1 MSYLTKEKQ
10 IKIDS
15 IISNIKDQLD
25 DEYYPLVG
33 LDVMANKLG
42 IKVHELDLTS
52 ISGSLS
58 GFITYDDPKTK
69 LHPEIFIEK
78 TMSPERKKFTLAHEL
93 GHHFLHEGIKLR
105 LDNLDY
111 SLNDKDTAEESEA
124 NYFAA
129 ALLMPK
135 ELVIKLLERRKS
147 IEEIAK
153 YFQVSLSAA
162 RNRIQWVLSNS

>member
-1 MSYLTKEKQ
+1 MAYLAIDDQ
-10 IKIDS
+10 VRIDS
-15 IISNIKDQLD
+15 VIANIKAQMD

-33 LDVMANKLG
+33 LDEMAKKLG
-42 IKVHELDLTS
+42 IEVYESDLTD

-58 GFITYDDPKTK
+58 GFITYDDPAIKS
-69 LHPEIFIEK
+69 HPKIFIEK
-78 TMSPERKKFTLAHEL
+78 SMSPERKKFTLAHEL

-111 SLNDKDTAEESEA
+111 SSNSKNTVEESEA

-135 ELVIKLLERRKS
+135 ELLIRLINKKKS
-147 IEEIAK
+147 VEEIAE

-162 RNRIQWVLSNS
+162 RNRIRWVLNN

>member
-1 MSYLTKEKQ
+1 MAYLAIDDQ
-10 IKIDS
+10 VRIDS
-15 IISNIKDQLD
+15 VIANIKAQMD

-33 LDVMANKLG
+33 LDEMAKKLG
-42 IKVHELDLTS
+42 IEVYESDLTD

-58 GFITYDDPKTK
+58 GFITYDDPATK
-69 LHPEIFIEK
+69 SHPKIFIEK
-78 TMSPERKKFTLAHEL
+78 SMSPERKKFTLAHEL

-111 SLNDKDTAEESEA
+111 SSNSKNTVEESGA

-135 ELVIKLLERRKS
+135 ELLIRLINKKKS
-147 IEEIAK
+147 VEEIAE

-162 RNRIQWVLSNS
+162 RNRIRWVLNN